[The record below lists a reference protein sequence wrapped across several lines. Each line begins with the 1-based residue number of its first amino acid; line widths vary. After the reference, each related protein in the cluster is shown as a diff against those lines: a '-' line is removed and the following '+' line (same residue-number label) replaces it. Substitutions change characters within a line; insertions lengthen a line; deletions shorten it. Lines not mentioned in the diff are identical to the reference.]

1 MNSYLICEL
10 KRGDKGRV
18 TEVKKYTEELGSMGI
33 SPGSHFKVLTKDP
46 ESGPVKL
53 LVDKGRSRVL
63 IKKEI
68 AENVL
73 VIKD

>member
-1 MNSYLICEL
+1 M
-10 KRGDKGRV
+10 KRGDKGRI
-18 TEVKKYTEELGSMGI
+18 TEIKRYREELGSMGI

-46 ESGPVKL
+46 ESGPVKV
-53 LVDKGRSRVL
+53 LVDKGRSKIL